1 MKLYILI
8 GSLLKFLNLFDRSAY
23 LRDALTYHNS
33 NVYFIDTKDV
43 DKLEAFLKKEG
54 IRYNIKNY

>member
-8 GSLLKFLNLFDRSAY
+8 GSLLKFQNLFDESAF
-23 LRDALTYHNS
+23 LRDSLTYYNS

-43 DKLEAFLKKEG
+43 DKLEAFLKNEG
-54 IRYNIKNY
+54 IRYKIKND